1 MIGKIEDV
9 SVGQTVY
16 IPYDRK
22 IEKCVMQGY
31 RKVHEMYD
39 VYLYIPSKN
48 TNVCCIRGND
58 LHDLFL
64 NKDEVFNYLV
74 KYKSKDPRWACWE

>member
-1 MIGKIEDV
+1 MNKIEHIKQ
-9 SVGQTVY
+9 GQTVY
-16 IPYDRK
+16 ISYRGE
-22 IEKCVMQGY
+22 IEKCIMRSY
-31 RKVHEMYD
+31 TKLHSMYV

-48 TNVCCIRGND
+48 TNICCIRGNG

-64 NKDEVFNYLV
+64 NKEEVFNYLI